1 VEEEAGFTFFTSYCY
16 LRFALLILW
25 DRSGGGSRLSEELLG
40 NISSRLEV
48 LRAQKQGGEGEGV
61 WGGGAGPGGGRE
73 GGVRAADAR
82 VTGGDEAFVCS
93 VPEVM
98 GGDGGSSLVAGV
110 GRGGRRR
117 KGRRPLEDRYISYS
131 HVTTAR
137 PMPPPAAASPADPPP
152 TSSPTLPKLA
162 LAPAELSR
170 LDAGGVAPF
179 EATPRLAGAVR
190 TLSL

>member
-1 VEEEAGFTFFTSYCY
+1 VEEEAGFTFFTSYYY

-25 DRSGGGSRLSEELLG
+25 DRSGSGSRLSEELLG

-48 LRAQKQGGEGEGV
+48 LQAQKQGGEGEGV
-61 WGGGAGPGGGRE
+61 GGGGAGPGEGEG
-73 GGVRAADAR
+73 GGVRAAD
-82 VTGGDEAFVCS
+82 VTGGDEASVCS
-93 VPEVM
+93 VPDVM
-98 GGDGGSSLVAGV
+98 GGDGGSSVVAGV

-137 PMPPPAAASPADPPP
+137 PLPPPAAASPSDPPP
-152 TSSPTLPKLA
+152 TSSPTLLNFA

-179 EATPRLAGAVR
+179 EPTPRLAGAVR